1 MAKRNENPSKK
12 RKQNKLILFAAEGH
26 NATETL
32 YLKDLIK
39 NLNGVVLRKAHGNET
54 DPIGMIENLIAS
66 MDALGFDSDYGD
78 LAFCFVNLDCD
89 KGKEKQIRNAEQL
102 EKRAIEKGYAPNTAD
117 YSPATDVYR
126 IFQLITEIKKA

>member
-1 MAKRNENPSKK
+1 MAKRNENQSKK

-54 DPIGMIENLIAS
+54 DPIGMVENLIAS
-66 MDALGFDSDYGD
+66 MDALILLMHAKLLSHLMPSIIILPSTSMHTLYR
-78 LAFCFVNLDCD
+78 
-89 KGKEKQIRNAEQL
+89 RNDE
-102 EKRAIEKGYAPNTAD
+102 
-117 YSPATDVYR
+117 
-126 IFQLITEIKKA
+126 